1 MDEQHAILGLG
12 LLVGLGALAV
22 YRHEAGW
29 TVPRVMW
36 GLWTL
41 ASLIGLAA

>member
-1 MDEQHAILGLG
+1 MDEQHAIIGLG

-22 YRHEAGW
+22 YRHEQGW

-36 GLWTL
+36 GLWAL
-41 ASLIGLAA
+41 LCVVGLTQ